1 MATAVVLAITAVVT
15 TAGVAWPSL
24 EDALRRQPGALADG
38 EAWRAVTPLLVH
50 PEGWL
55 QVVVDLVG
63 IAVVG
68 RATEWALGARQFLAV
83 YLLTGVVGHLAGA
96 AWDPTSAGSSVAVL
110 GTAGALVAWQ
120 ACTRHRPDPAGVA
133 ASVYAVAV
141 IAALVGGHASPT
153 VGGALAAV
161 AAGVTVQAL
170 GRLPAATA
178 PEPAR
183 PADPA
188 RPAEPARPADPA
200 RPAEPAGASGS
211 GGDGCRNDSER
222 RQNGARPTAT
232 VAVTTAVAVVVTVL
246 GTLLAAVRDLHGP
259 AILAGVAAGV
269 VLAGRPAFRTGSSST
284 GPAAC

>member
-1 MATAVVLAITAVVT
+1 MATAAVLAVTAAVT
-15 TAGVAWPSL
+15 AAGIGWPSL

-38 EAWRAVTPLLVH
+38 EVWRAVTPLLVH

-55 QVVVDLVG
+55 QVAVDLVG

-68 RATEWALGARQFLAV
+68 SAAERALGAGRFLAV

-120 ACTRHRPDPAGVA
+120 ARTRHRPDPAGAA

-141 IAALVGGHASPT
+141 IAALAGGHASPT

-170 GRLPAATA
+170 GRLPARRGARTGRRHADAVLAAPAVVATA
-178 PEPAR
+178 SA
-183 PADPA
+183 
-188 RPAEPARPADPA
+188 
-200 RPAEPAGASGS
+200 AGT
-211 GGDGCRNDSER
+211 
-222 RQNGARPTAT
+222 GARP
-232 VAVTTAVAVVVTVL
+232 
-246 GTLLAAVRDLHGP
+246 P
-259 AILAGVAAGV
+259 S
-269 VLAGRPAFRTGSSST
+269 P
-284 GPAAC
+284 

>member
-68 RATEWALGARQFLAV
+68 RAAEWALGARQFLAV

-120 ACTRHRPDPAGVA
+120 ARTRHRPDPAGVA

-141 IAALVGGHASPT
+141 IAALAGGHASPT

-170 GRLPAATA
+170 GRLPAAPA
-178 PEPAR
+178 P
-183 PADPA
+183 
-188 RPAEPARPADPA
+188 EPARPADPA

-211 GGDGCRNDSER
+211 GGDGWRNDSER

-269 VLAGRPAFRTGSSST
+269 VLAGRPAFRTGSSRT